1 MGESDKNTGV
11 PYERLVQGIFQAIHD
26 QDQVHTIAVEHD
38 KTLQGK
44 TITHQIDSLLEI

>member
-1 MGESDKNTGV
+1 MKATKTRVCLTNVWYKAFSKPFHN
-11 PYERLVQGIFQAIHD
+11 

-44 TITHQIDSLLEI
+44 TITHQIDVY